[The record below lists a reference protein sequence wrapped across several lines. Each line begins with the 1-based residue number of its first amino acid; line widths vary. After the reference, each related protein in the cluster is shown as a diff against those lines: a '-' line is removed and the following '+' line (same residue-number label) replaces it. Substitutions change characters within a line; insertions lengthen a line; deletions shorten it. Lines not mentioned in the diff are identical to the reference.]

1 MSKFIINYMIIGLTG
16 GIGSGKSVVG
26 NFFTELGIDVIDADL
41 ISRNILDTNKKARK
55 LFVKSFG
62 NEFIDKKG
70 NVDREQLRT
79 TIFDDKE
86 KKMSLES
93 IIHPLVREEI
103 INFTEQSKSIY
114 KIVMVPLIYETQSS
128 NFYEKIIVIDCD
140 EQEQIERASKRDGKS
155 KKNILSIIKTQASR
169 NERNSIADFII
180 LNDSSIEDLRLKV
193 IQIHQK
199 LLGINIDA

>member
-1 MSKFIINYMIIGLTG
+1 MIIGLTG

-70 NVDREQLRT
+70 NVNREQLRT

-155 KKNILSIIKTQASR
+155 EENILSIIKTQASR

>member
-1 MSKFIINYMIIGLTG
+1 MIIGLTG

-41 ISRNILDTNKKARK
+41 ISRNILDTNKKAKK

-70 NVDREQLRT
+70 NVNREQLRT

-103 INFTEQSKSIY
+103 INFTEQSKSLY

-155 KKNILSIIKTQASR
+155 EENILSIIKTQASR

>member
-1 MSKFIINYMIIGLTG
+1 MIIGLTG

-70 NVDREQLRT
+70 NVNREQLRT
-79 TIFDDKE
+79 SIFDDKE

-155 KKNILSIIKTQASR
+155 KENILSIIKTQASR

>member
-1 MSKFIINYMIIGLTG
+1 MIIGLTG

-70 NVDREQLRT
+70 NVNREQLRT
-79 TIFDDKE
+79 SIFDDKE

-155 KKNILSIIKTQASR
+155 KENILSIIKTQASR

-193 IQIHQK
+193 IQVHQK

>member
-1 MSKFIINYMIIGLTG
+1 MIIGLTG

-70 NVDREQLRT
+70 NVNREQLRT

-103 INFTEQSKSIY
+103 INFTDQSKSIY

-155 KKNILSIIKTQASR
+155 KENILSIIKTQASR

>member
-1 MSKFIINYMIIGLTG
+1 MIIGLTG

-70 NVDREQLRT
+70 NVNREQLRT

-140 EQEQIERASKRDGKS
+140 KQEQIERASKRDGKS
-155 KKNILSIIKTQASR
+155 KENILSIIKTQASR

>member
-1 MSKFIINYMIIGLTG
+1 MIIGLTG

-70 NVDREQLRT
+70 NVNREKLRT

-155 KKNILSIIKTQASR
+155 KENILSIIKTQASR
-169 NERNSIADFII
+169 NQRNSIADFII

>member
-1 MSKFIINYMIIGLTG
+1 MIIGLTG

-41 ISRNILDTNKKARK
+41 ISRNILDSNKKARK

-70 NVDREQLRT
+70 NVNREQLRT
-79 TIFDDKE
+79 IIFDDKE

-140 EQEQIERASKRDGKS
+140 EQEQIVRASKRDGKS
-155 KKNILSIIKTQASR
+155 KENILSIIKTQASR

>member
-1 MSKFIINYMIIGLTG
+1 MIIGLTG

-70 NVDREQLRT
+70 NVNREQLRT

-103 INFTEQSKSIY
+103 INFTKQSKSIY

-155 KKNILSIIKTQASR
+155 KENILSIIKTQASR

-193 IQIHQK
+193 IQVHQK

>member
-1 MSKFIINYMIIGLTG
+1 MIIGLTG

-70 NVDREQLRT
+70 NVNREQLRT

-155 KKNILSIIKTQASR
+155 KENILSIIKTQASR

>member
-1 MSKFIINYMIIGLTG
+1 MIIGLTG

-70 NVDREQLRT
+70 NVNREQLRT

-140 EQEQIERASKRDGKS
+140 EQEQIKRACKRDGKS
-155 KKNILSIIKTQASR
+155 KENILSIIKTQASR

>member
-1 MSKFIINYMIIGLTG
+1 MIIGLTG

-70 NVDREQLRT
+70 NVNREQLRT
-79 TIFDDKE
+79 TIFNDKE

-155 KKNILSIIKTQASR
+155 KENILSIIKTQASR

>member
-1 MSKFIINYMIIGLTG
+1 MSKFIINQMIIGLTG

-70 NVDREQLRT
+70 NVNREQLRT

-155 KKNILSIIKTQASR
+155 KENILSIIKTQASR

>member
-1 MSKFIINYMIIGLTG
+1 MIIGLTG

-41 ISRNILDTNKKARK
+41 ISRNILDTNKKAKK
-55 LFVKSFG
+55 LFMKSFG

-70 NVDREQLRT
+70 NVNREKLRI
-79 TIFDDKE
+79 TIFDEKE
-86 KKMSLES
+86 KKINLES

-128 NFYEKIIVIDCD
+128 NLYEKIIVIDCD

-155 KKNILSIIKTQASR
+155 KENILSIIKTQASR

-180 LNDSSIEDLRLKV
+180 LNDSSIEELRLKV

>member
-1 MSKFIINYMIIGLTG
+1 MIIGLTG

-70 NVDREQLRT
+70 NVNREQLRT

-155 KKNILSIIKTQASR
+155 KENILSIIKTQASR

-193 IQIHQK
+193 IQVHQK

>member
-1 MSKFIINYMIIGLTG
+1 MIIGLTG

-26 NFFTELGIDVIDADL
+26 NFFNELGIDVIDADL
-41 ISRNILDTNKKARK
+41 ISRNILDTNKKAKK
-55 LFVKSFG
+55 LFRKSFG

-70 NVDREQLRT
+70 NVNREKLRI

-86 KKMSLES
+86 KKINLES

-128 NFYEKIIVIDCD
+128 NLYEKIIVIDCD

-155 KKNILSIIKTQASR
+155 KENILSIIKTQASR

-180 LNDSSIEDLRLKV
+180 LNDSSIEELRLKV

>member
-1 MSKFIINYMIIGLTG
+1 MIIGLTG

-41 ISRNILDTNKKARK
+41 ISRNILDSNKKARK

-70 NVDREQLRT
+70 NVNREQLRT
-79 TIFDDKE
+79 IIFDDKE

-140 EQEQIERASKRDGKS
+140 EQEQIKRACKRDGKS
-155 KKNILSIIKTQASR
+155 KENILSIIKTQASR

>member
-1 MSKFIINYMIIGLTG
+1 MIIGLTG

-70 NVDREQLRT
+70 NVNREQLRT

-155 KKNILSIIKTQASR
+155 KENILSIIKTQASR

-193 IQIHQK
+193 IQIHQN

>member
-1 MSKFIINYMIIGLTG
+1 MCIR
-16 GIGSGKSVVG
+16 
-26 NFFTELGIDVIDADL
+26 D
-41 ISRNILDTNKKARK
+41 RNILDTNKKARK

-70 NVDREQLRT
+70 NVNREQLRT

-103 INFTEQSKSIY
+103 INFTKQSKSIY

-155 KKNILSIIKTQASR
+155 KENILSIIKTQASR

>member
-1 MSKFIINYMIIGLTG
+1 MIIGLTG

-70 NVDREQLRT
+70 NINRKQLRT

-128 NFYEKIIVIDCD
+128 KFYEKIIVIDCD

-155 KKNILSIIKTQASR
+155 KENILSIIKTQASR
-169 NERNSIADFII
+169 NQRNSIADFII

>member
-1 MSKFIINYMIIGLTG
+1 MIIGLTG

-41 ISRNILDTNKKARK
+41 ISRNILDTNKKAKK

-70 NVDREQLRT
+70 NVNREQLRT

-103 INFTEQSKSIY
+103 INFTDQSKSIY

-155 KKNILSIIKTQASR
+155 KENILSIIKTQASR

>member
-1 MSKFIINYMIIGLTG
+1 MIIGLTG

-41 ISRNILDTNKKARK
+41 ISRNILDTNKKAKK
-55 LFVKSFG
+55 LFMKSFG

-70 NVDREQLRT
+70 NVNREKLRI

-86 KKMSLES
+86 KKINLES

-128 NFYEKIIVIDCD
+128 NLYEKIIVIDCD

-155 KKNILSIIKTQASR
+155 KENILSIIKTQASR

>member
-1 MSKFIINYMIIGLTG
+1 MIIGLTG

-70 NVDREQLRT
+70 NVNREQLRT
-79 TIFDDKE
+79 SIFDDKE

-103 INFTEQSKSIY
+103 INFTKQSKSIY

-155 KKNILSIIKTQASR
+155 KENILSIIKTQASR

-193 IQIHQK
+193 IQVHQK

>member
-1 MSKFIINYMIIGLTG
+1 MSKFIINQMIIGLTG

-41 ISRNILDTNKKARK
+41 ISRNILDTNKKAKK
-55 LFVKSFG
+55 LFMNSFG

-70 NVDREQLRT
+70 NVNREKLRT

-86 KKMSLES
+86 KKINLES
-93 IIHPLVREEI
+93 IIHPLVRQEI
-103 INFTEQSKSIY
+103 INFTQQSKSIY

-155 KKNILSIIKTQASR
+155 KENILSIIKTQASR

>member
-1 MSKFIINYMIIGLTG
+1 MIIGLTG

-70 NVDREQLRT
+70 NVNREQLRT

-103 INFTEQSKSIY
+103 INFIEQSKSIY

-155 KKNILSIIKTQASR
+155 KENILSIIKTQASR

>member
-1 MSKFIINYMIIGLTG
+1 MIIGLTG

-70 NVDREQLRT
+70 NVNREQLRT

-93 IIHPLVREEI
+93 IIHPLVRKEI

-155 KKNILSIIKTQASR
+155 KENILSIIKTQASR

-193 IQIHQK
+193 IQVHQK

>member
-1 MSKFIINYMIIGLTG
+1 MTIGLTG
-16 GIGSGKSVVG
+16 GIGSGKSEVG

-70 NVDREQLRT
+70 NVNREQLRT

-140 EQEQIERASKRDGKS
+140 EQEQIERACKRDGKS
-155 KKNILSIIKTQASR
+155 KENILSIIKTQASR

>member
-1 MSKFIINYMIIGLTG
+1 MIIGLTG

-62 NEFIDKKG
+62 NEFIDKTG
-70 NVDREQLRT
+70 NVNREKLRI

-86 KKMSLES
+86 KKINLES

-128 NFYEKIIVIDCD
+128 NLYEKIIVIDCD

-155 KKNILSIIKTQASR
+155 KENILSIIKTQASR

>member
-1 MSKFIINYMIIGLTG
+1 MIIGLTG

-70 NVDREQLRT
+70 NVNREQLRT

-103 INFTEQSKSIY
+103 INFTKQSKSIY

-155 KKNILSIIKTQASR
+155 EENILSIIKTQASR

>member
-1 MSKFIINYMIIGLTG
+1 MIIGLTG

-70 NVDREQLRT
+70 NVNREQLRT
-79 TIFDDKE
+79 SIFDDKE

-103 INFTEQSKSIY
+103 INFTDQSKSIY

-140 EQEQIERASKRDGKS
+140 EQEQIERASKRDRKS
-155 KKNILSIIKTQASR
+155 KENILSIIKTQASR

-193 IQIHQK
+193 IQVHQK

>member
-1 MSKFIINYMIIGLTG
+1 MIIGLTG

-70 NVDREQLRT
+70 NVNREKLRT

-86 KKMSLES
+86 KKINLES

-128 NFYEKIIVIDCD
+128 NLYEKIIVIDCD

-155 KKNILSIIKTQASR
+155 KENILSIIKTQASR

-180 LNDSSIEDLRLKV
+180 LNDSSIEELRLKV

>member
-1 MSKFIINYMIIGLTG
+1 MIIGLTG

-155 KKNILSIIKTQASR
+155 KENILSIIKTQASR
-169 NERNSIADFII
+169 NQRNSIADFII

>member
-1 MSKFIINYMIIGLTG
+1 MIIGLTG

-70 NVDREQLRT
+70 NVNREQLRT

-103 INFTEQSKSIY
+103 INFTKQSKSIY

-155 KKNILSIIKTQASR
+155 KENILSIIKTQASR

>member
-1 MSKFIINYMIIGLTG
+1 MIIGLTG

-70 NVDREQLRT
+70 NVNREQLRT
-79 TIFDDKE
+79 IIFDDKE

-155 KKNILSIIKTQASR
+155 KENILSIIKTQASR

>member
-1 MSKFIINYMIIGLTG
+1 MIIGLTG

-70 NVDREQLRT
+70 NVNREQLRT

-86 KKMSLES
+86 KKINLES
-93 IIHPLVREEI
+93 IIHPLVRQEI
-103 INFTEQSKSIY
+103 INFTQQSKSIY

-155 KKNILSIIKTQASR
+155 KENILSIIKTQASR
-169 NERNSIADFII
+169 NQRNSIADFII

>member
-1 MSKFIINYMIIGLTG
+1 MIIGLTG

-41 ISRNILDTNKKARK
+41 ISRNILDTNKKAKK
-55 LFVKSFG
+55 LFMNSFG

-70 NVDREQLRT
+70 NVNREKLRI

-86 KKMSLES
+86 KKINLES

-128 NFYEKIIVIDCD
+128 NLYEKIIVIDCD

-155 KKNILSIIKTQASR
+155 KENILSIIKTQASR

-180 LNDSSIEDLRLKV
+180 LNDSSIEELRLKV

>member
-1 MSKFIINYMIIGLTG
+1 MIIGLTG

-70 NVDREQLRT
+70 NVNREKLRI

-86 KKMSLES
+86 KKINLES

-128 NFYEKIIVIDCD
+128 NLYEKIIVIDCD

-155 KKNILSIIKTQASR
+155 KENILSIIKTQASR

-180 LNDSSIEDLRLKV
+180 LNDSSIEELRLKV